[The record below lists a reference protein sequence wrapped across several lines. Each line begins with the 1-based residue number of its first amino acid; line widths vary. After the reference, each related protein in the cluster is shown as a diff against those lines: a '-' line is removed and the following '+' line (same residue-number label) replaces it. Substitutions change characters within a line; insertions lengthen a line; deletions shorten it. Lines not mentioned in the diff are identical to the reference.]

1 MYNGGSLCL
10 SPAVATR
17 PKAAKW
23 VIQILLPLITTLF
36 PELLTFDRS

>member
-1 MYNGGSLCL
+1 LRAAGG
-10 SPAVATR
+10 VR